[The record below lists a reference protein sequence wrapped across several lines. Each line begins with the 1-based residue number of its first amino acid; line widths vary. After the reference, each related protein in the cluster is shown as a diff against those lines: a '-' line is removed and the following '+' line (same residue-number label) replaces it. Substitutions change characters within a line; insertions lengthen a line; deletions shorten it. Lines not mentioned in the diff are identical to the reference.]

1 MSTATNC
8 NQVQLTSDELALDAF
23 VRSLG
28 DTELLL
34 VGGGDVSFT
43 GN

>member
-1 MSTATNC
+1 MNATTTSTHA
-8 NQVQLTSDELALDAF
+8 QLSSDELALEAF